1 MESSAEALKR
11 LRRSLRRVASADF
24 QQDEATEGERARLV
38 QGAVP
43 VTTRVAQDYAAW
55 RRPILWMAGAATLA
69 NVSLEFF
76 GYDSLAVVLPRNLL
90 VVIGE
95 KNATLLEWLARAPM
109 LVGCFGSLLVLS
121 AAIAWRRVRLSVQ
134 LARYGWLLMFAM
146 PFLLAVLPYARLLD
160 LDELEPTLRET
171 VRSAIGAGFALSI
184 FMSVGPRTLALFP
197 GIIRSSLA
205 LKTMLP
211 EAPLPGWTVALVGP
225 LYSVFLLVFV
235 SGIIQTQGSFY
246 LLSGVA
252 CLTLSPIFYVIH
264 HKNLI
269 RPQSAADAAQLV
281 RSVKRQVRLLSL
293 AGLTLVSIF
302 IVQGSNFGPVQLLGF
317 LTGIVGNVVLLTVVG
332 ADFMLSVLRS
342 AHVQHKASQGTEL
355 QASLSEKLEALESL
369 DHLPPAKAP
378 VARPP
383 QPSAE

>member
-1 MESSAEALKR
+1 M
-11 LRRSLRRVASADF
+11 
-24 QQDEATEGERARLV
+24 
-38 QGAVP
+38 
-43 VTTRVAQDYAAW
+43 
-55 RRPILWMAGAATLA
+55 
-69 NVSLEFF
+69 
-76 GYDSLAVVLPRNLL
+76 
-90 VVIGE
+90 
-95 KNATLLEWLARAPM
+95 
-109 LVGCFGSLLVLS
+109 
-121 AAIAWRRVRLSVQ
+121 
-134 LARYGWLLMFAM
+134 
-146 PFLLAVLPYARLLD
+146 
-160 LDELEPTLRET
+160 
-171 VRSAIGAGFALSI
+171 
-184 FMSVGPRTLALFP
+184 
-197 GIIRSSLA
+197 
-205 LKTMLP
+205 
-211 EAPLPGWTVALVGP
+211 ALVGP

-252 CLTLSPIFYVIH
+252 CLTFSPIFYVIH

-281 RSVKRQVRLLSL
+281 RSVKRQVRLLSM

-378 VARPP
+378 LARPP
-383 QPSAE
+383 QTSAE